1 MNVTAHYNERTNVIT
16 VFCEK
21 CGIPARI
28 RALGENIG
36 VDFMPE
42 KEVDVKPN
50 RERGRYEA
58 DR

>member
-1 MNVTAHYNERTNVIT
+1 MNITAHYNEHTNVIT

-28 RALGENIG
+28 RALGEKTA

-42 KEVDVKPN
+42 RTVDVK
-50 RERGRYEA
+50 RERGHL
-58 DR
+58 